1 MAISVLIAESSE
13 LLSAVLAETL
23 TLLGFTVVG
32 KTSKRSQLNAL
43 VIEAKPDLLIYDLR
57 LSDGSSD
64 KVKDITDIKAQ
75 LPEMKVVSKPVVALG
90 IHEYLLEPI
99 KNAGFDGYWNI
110 YGKRSEFT
118 NLLTIL
124 FP

>member
-75 LPEMKVVSKPVVALG
+75 LPEMKVVALG